1 MRPILS
7 VPHSGIPENGTGVSS
22 CELKRQAKY
31 VEVLRVFSSDRGS
44 TPRTSTSEAFVWR
57 NGGFFLQRTTLTT
70 MHPTI
75 LVVDDEKDILELLK
89 YNLEK
94 DGYRVLTAR
103 NGREALKLARQNPEL
118 VVLDIMM
125 PELDGWE
132 VCKAIRK
139 DPATSKIPIII
150 LTARDSEVDEVVG
163 LELGADD
170 YITKPVKV
178 RTFLA
183 RVRRALKPRDVDL
196 DQAASDVLT
205 IGELAIHVNNYVVKI
220 RGKELHLPKKEFE
233 VLLFLA
239 RHPERV
245 ITRETLLNE
254 IWGHDVYVV
263 DRTIDVHIRKIREKL
278 GDHAA
283 HIETVKG
290 VGYRFKKE
298 L

>member
-1 MRPILS
+1 M
-7 VPHSGIPENGTGVSS
+7 VS
-22 CELKRQAKY
+22 
-31 VEVLRVFSSDRGS
+31 
-44 TPRTSTSEAFVWR
+44 
-57 NGGFFLQRTTLTT
+57 
-70 MHPTI
+70 TI

-94 DGYRVLTAR
+94 EGYRVLTAH
-103 NGREALKLARQNPEL
+103 NGKEALRVVKQHPDL

-139 DPATSKIPIII
+139 DPTTAKIPIVF

-170 YITKPVKV
+170 YIVKPVKI
-178 RTFLA
+178 RTFVA
-183 RVRRALKPRDVDL
+183 RVKHALKPRGERGEPS
-196 DQAASDVLT
+196 ATENLT
-205 IGELAIHVNNYVVKI
+205 IGDLEIQTVNYVVKI
-220 RGKELHLPKKEFE
+220 KNRSIHLPKKEFE

-239 RHPERV
+239 RHPDRV
-245 ITRETLLNE
+245 VSRETLLNE

-263 DRTIDVHIRKIREKL
+263 DRTIDVHVRKIREKL
-278 GDHAA
+278 GQLGE

-290 VGYRFKKE
+290 VGYRFQKE

>member
-1 MRPILS
+1 M
-7 VPHSGIPENGTGVSS
+7 VS
-22 CELKRQAKY
+22 
-31 VEVLRVFSSDRGS
+31 
-44 TPRTSTSEAFVWR
+44 
-57 NGGFFLQRTTLTT
+57 
-70 MHPTI
+70 TI
-75 LVVDDEKDILELLK
+75 LVVDDETDILELLK

-103 NGREALKLARQNPEL
+103 DGKEALKCVKQLPDL
-118 VVLDIMM
+118 VVLDVMM

-139 DPATSKIPIII
+139 DRETAKTPIIF

-163 LELGADD
+163 LELGAVD

-183 RVRRALKPRDVDL
+183 RVKRALKVKEEGEEPAPVE
-196 DQAASDVLT
+196 VLKV
-205 IGELAIHVNNYVVKI
+205 GELEIQMNNYVVKV
-220 RGKELHLPKKEFE
+220 GKRDIHLPKKEFE

-245 ITRETLLNE
+245 VTRQTLLNE
-254 IWGHDVYVV
+254 IWGHDVFVV
-263 DRTIDVHIRKIREKL
+263 DRTIDVHVRKIREKL
-278 GDHAA
+278 GAHAQ

-290 VGYRFKKE
+290 VGYRFRKE
-298 L
+298 V

>member
-1 MRPILS
+1 MAS
-7 VPHSGIPENGTGVSS
+7 
-22 CELKRQAKY
+22 
-31 VEVLRVFSSDRGS
+31 
-44 TPRTSTSEAFVWR
+44 
-57 NGGFFLQRTTLTT
+57 
-70 MHPTI
+70 TI
-75 LVVDDEKDILELLK
+75 LIVDDERDILELLK

-94 DGYRVLTAR
+94 EGYRVLTAH
-103 NGREALKLARQNPEL
+103 NGKEALRVVKQHPDL
-118 VVLDIMM
+118 VVLDVMM

-139 DPATSKIPIII
+139 DPATAKTPIVF

-183 RVRRALKPRDVDL
+183 RVKRALKGRAGGESEEGPELLKIGDL
-196 DQAASDVLT
+196 EIQ
-205 IGELAIHVNNYVVKI
+205 INNYVVRI
-220 RGKELHLPKKEFE
+220 GSRDIHLPKKEFE

-245 ITRETLLNE
+245 VSREALLNG

-263 DRTIDVHIRKIREKL
+263 DRTIDVHVRKIREKL
-278 GDHAA
+278 GRHAH

-290 VGYRFKKE
+290 VGYRFRKE
-298 L
+298 V

>member
-1 MRPILS
+1 MA
-7 VPHSGIPENGTGVSS
+7 SS
-22 CELKRQAKY
+22 
-31 VEVLRVFSSDRGS
+31 
-44 TPRTSTSEAFVWR
+44 
-57 NGGFFLQRTTLTT
+57 
-70 MHPTI
+70 I

-94 DGYRVLTAR
+94 EGYHVLTAL
-103 NGREALKLARQNPEL
+103 NGKEALKQVLHHPDL
-118 VVLDIMM
+118 VVLDVMM

-132 VCKAIRK
+132 VCKVIRK
-139 DPATSKIPIII
+139 DPATARTPVIF

-183 RVRRALKPRDVDL
+183 RVKKVLKGH
-196 DQAASDVLT
+196 AAGEGEGASDLLK
-205 IGELAIHVNNYVVKI
+205 IGDLEIQMNNYVVRI
-220 RGKELHLPKKEFE
+220 GTREIHLPKKEFE

-245 ITRETLLNE
+245 VSRETLLNE
-254 IWGHDVYVV
+254 VWGHDVYVI
-263 DRTIDVHIRKIREKL
+263 DRTIDVHVRKIREKL
-278 GDHAA
+278 GRHAQ

-290 VGYRFKKE
+290 VGYRFRKE

>member
-1 MRPILS
+1 M
-7 VPHSGIPENGTGVSS
+7 VS
-22 CELKRQAKY
+22 
-31 VEVLRVFSSDRGS
+31 
-44 TPRTSTSEAFVWR
+44 
-57 NGGFFLQRTTLTT
+57 
-70 MHPTI
+70 TI

-94 DGYRVLTAR
+94 EGYKVLTAH
-103 NGREALKLARQNPEL
+103 NGKEALRVVKHHPDL

-139 DPATSKIPIII
+139 DSSISDIPIIF

-163 LELGADD
+163 LELGAND
-170 YITKPVKV
+170 YVVKPVKV

-183 RVRRALKPRDVDL
+183 RVKRTLKHHEGDRATSVSDILRIGDL
-196 DQAASDVLT
+196 EIQ
-205 IGELAIHVNNYVVKI
+205 IENYVI
-220 RGKELHLPKKEFE
+220 RIRNKEIHLPKKEFE

-239 RHPERV
+239 RHPDRV
-245 ITRETLLNE
+245 LSRQTLLDE

-263 DRTIDVHIRKIREKL
+263 DRTIDVHVRKIREKL
-278 GDHAA
+278 GSLADHV
-283 HIETVKG
+283 ETVKG
-290 VGYRFKKE
+290 VGYRFRME

>member
-1 MRPILS
+1 
-7 VPHSGIPENGTGVSS
+7 
-22 CELKRQAKY
+22 
-31 VEVLRVFSSDRGS
+31 
-44 TPRTSTSEAFVWR
+44 
-57 NGGFFLQRTTLTT
+57 

-94 DGYRVLTAR
+94 DGYRVLTAQ
-103 NGREALKLARQNPEL
+103 NGKEALKLARQNPEL

-183 RVRRALKPRDVDL
+183 RVKRALKPRDVDL

-205 IGELAIHVNNYVVKI
+205 IGELAIHVNNYMVKI

-278 GDHAA
+278 GDLAG

>member
-1 MRPILS
+1 
-7 VPHSGIPENGTGVSS
+7 
-22 CELKRQAKY
+22 
-31 VEVLRVFSSDRGS
+31 
-44 TPRTSTSEAFVWR
+44 
-57 NGGFFLQRTTLTT
+57 

-183 RVRRALKPRDVDL
+183 RVKRALKPRDVDL

-205 IGELAIHVNNYVVKI
+205 IGELAIHVNNYMVKI

-278 GDHAA
+278 GDLAA

>member
-1 MRPILS
+1 M
-7 VPHSGIPENGTGVSS
+7 
-22 CELKRQAKY
+22 
-31 VEVLRVFSSDRGS
+31 
-44 TPRTSTSEAFVWR
+44 
-57 NGGFFLQRTTLTT
+57 QRTTLTT

-183 RVRRALKPRDVDL
+183 RVKRALKPRDVDL

-205 IGELAIHVNNYVVKI
+205 IGELAIHVNNYMVKI

-278 GDHAA
+278 GNCAA

>member
-1 MRPILS
+1 MAS
-7 VPHSGIPENGTGVSS
+7 
-22 CELKRQAKY
+22 
-31 VEVLRVFSSDRGS
+31 
-44 TPRTSTSEAFVWR
+44 
-57 NGGFFLQRTTLTT
+57 
-70 MHPTI
+70 TI
-75 LVVDDEKDILELLK
+75 LIVDDERDILELLK

-94 DGYRVLTAR
+94 EGYRVLTAH
-103 NGREALKLARQNPEL
+103 NGKEALRVVRQLPDL
-118 VVLDIMM
+118 VVLDVMM

-139 DPATSKIPIII
+139 DPATAKTPIVF

-183 RVRRALKPRDVDL
+183 RVKRALKGRAGAESEEGPELLKIGDL
-196 DQAASDVLT
+196 EIQ
-205 IGELAIHVNNYVVKI
+205 INNYVVRI
-220 RGKELHLPKKEFE
+220 GSREIHLPKKEFE

-245 ITRETLLNE
+245 VSREALLNG

-263 DRTIDVHIRKIREKL
+263 DRTIDVHVRKIREKL
-278 GDHAA
+278 GRHAH

-290 VGYRFKKE
+290 VGYRFRKE
-298 L
+298 V

>member
-1 MRPILS
+1 MAS
-7 VPHSGIPENGTGVSS
+7 
-22 CELKRQAKY
+22 
-31 VEVLRVFSSDRGS
+31 
-44 TPRTSTSEAFVWR
+44 
-57 NGGFFLQRTTLTT
+57 
-70 MHPTI
+70 TI
-75 LVVDDEKDILELLK
+75 LIVDDERDILELLK

-94 DGYRVLTAR
+94 EGYRVLTAH
-103 NGREALKLARQNPEL
+103 NGKEALRVVRQLPDL
-118 VVLDIMM
+118 VVLDVMM

-139 DPATSKIPIII
+139 DPATAKTPIVF

-183 RVRRALKPRDVDL
+183 RVKRALKGRAGAESEEGPELLKMGDL
-196 DQAASDVLT
+196 EIQ
-205 IGELAIHVNNYVVKI
+205 INNYVVRI
-220 RGKELHLPKKEFE
+220 GSREIHLPKKEFE

-245 ITRETLLNE
+245 VSREALLNG

-263 DRTIDVHIRKIREKL
+263 DRTIDVHVRKIREKL
-278 GDHAA
+278 GRHAH

-290 VGYRFKKE
+290 VGYRFRKE
-298 L
+298 V

>member
-1 MRPILS
+1 M
-7 VPHSGIPENGTGVSS
+7 
-22 CELKRQAKY
+22 A
-31 VEVLRVFSSDRGS
+31 
-44 TPRTSTSEAFVWR
+44 
-57 NGGFFLQRTTLTT
+57 
-70 MHPTI
+70 PTI
-75 LVVDDEKDILELLK
+75 LVVDDERDILELLK

-94 DGYRVLTAR
+94 EGYRVQTAH
-103 NGREALKLARQNPEL
+103 NGKEALRCARQHPDL
-118 VVLDIMM
+118 VVLDVMM

-139 DPATSKIPIII
+139 DPATASTPIVF

-170 YITKPVKV
+170 YMTKPVRV

-183 RVRRALKPRDVDL
+183 RVKRALKGRAGAESEEGV
-196 DQAASDVLT
+196 DVLK
-205 IGELAIHVNNYVVKI
+205 IGELEIQMHNYVVRI
-220 RGKELHLPKKEFE
+220 GSREIHLPKKEFE

-245 ITRETLLNE
+245 VSRETLLNE

-263 DRTIDVHIRKIREKL
+263 DRTIDVHVRKIREKL
-278 GDHAA
+278 GRHAH

-290 VGYRFKKE
+290 VGYRFRKDVDA
-298 L
+298 

>member
-1 MRPILS
+1 MAS
-7 VPHSGIPENGTGVSS
+7 
-22 CELKRQAKY
+22 
-31 VEVLRVFSSDRGS
+31 
-44 TPRTSTSEAFVWR
+44 
-57 NGGFFLQRTTLTT
+57 
-70 MHPTI
+70 TI

-94 DGYRVLTAR
+94 EGYHVLTAQ
-103 NGREALKLARQNPEL
+103 NGKEALRSMKQHPNL
-118 VVLDIMM
+118 VALDIMM

-139 DPATSKIPIII
+139 DPATAKTPIIF

-183 RVRRALKPRDVDL
+183 RVKRVLKAREEVGEADEVE
-196 DQAASDVLT
+196 VLKV
-205 IGELAIHVNNYVVKI
+205 GELEIQMNNYVVTI
-220 RGKELHLPKKEFE
+220 GKNNIHLPKKEFE

-245 ITRETLLNE
+245 VTRETLLNE
-254 IWGHDVYVV
+254 VWGHDVYVV
-263 DRTIDVHIRKIREKL
+263 DRTIDVHVRKIREKL
-278 GDHAA
+278 GEHAH

-290 VGYRFKKE
+290 VGYRFRRE
-298 L
+298 V